1 MAKKKF
7 NLFDG
12 CAARCVNLFPQ
23 EEECTSSF
31 WGESKMYT
39 SGSTA
44 NSKRMLTEINKSG
57 VTTKV
62 SIWVEIDTGK
72 H

>member
-31 WGESKMYT
+31 WGEVKCT
-39 SGSTA
+39 QLAAQQIQRGC
-44 NSKRMLTEINKSG
+44 
-57 VTTKV
+57 
-62 SIWVEIDTGK
+62 
-72 H
+72 